1 MRVTSGGLDMRLPRI
16 TIRSLMIAVAATSL
30 LFVVA
35 RLANELKYWTLQNGW
50 NTSVLRAGQRVIIC
64 EQVRFGDAIIP
75 AGSRG
80 LVVGDLTDEDSAYP
94 YRDVSVE
101 VIEGRQKGAFGT
113 VARSLL
119 RVQ

>member
-1 MRVTSGGLDMRLPRI
+1 MIGVAVTSVLIVM
-16 TIRSLMIAVAATSL
+16 
-30 LFVVA
+30 A

-50 NTSVLRAGQRVIIC
+50 NTSVLRAGQRVIVR
-64 EQVRFGDAIIP
+64 EQVRLGDAIIP
-75 AGSRG
+75 AGTRG
-80 LVVGDLTDEDSAYP
+80 IVVSDLTDEDSAYP
-94 YRDVSVE
+94 DRDVSIE